1 LIEESIMSRRIL
13 AAGVILLGLLG
24 ATIAIA
30 QQTRVLNLRGDRFKP
45 LTWDGLT
52 AEQKTMV
59 NDLLAG
65 KRTSLDGPFN
75 ALLRSPE
82 MGNLSQKVGE
92 YLRFRTSVP
101 RRLNE
106 MAILLTARWWS
117 AQFEWSAH
125 KPLGLDA
132 GLSASVIDDIQ
143 AGRRPARMQP
153 DETVVYDFC
162 TELREHRRVSDST
175 FKAAVN
181 TLGERGVIDLVA
193 LMGYYDSVSMVLD
206 VDRYPLPEGAQPPFP
221 EPR

>member
-1 LIEESIMSRRIL
+1 MSRRIL
-13 AAGVILLGLLG
+13 AAGVILLGLVG

-82 MGNLSQKVGE
+82 MGNLSQKLGE

-132 GLSASVIDDIQ
+132 GLSAAVIDDIQ

-153 DETVVYDFC
+153 DETVVYNFC

-175 FKAAVN
+175 FKAAMN

>member
-13 AAGVILLGLLG
+13 AAGVILLGLVG

-82 MGNLSQKVGE
+82 MGNLSQKLGE

-206 VDRYPLPEGAQPPFP
+206 VDRYPLPEGAQPSFP